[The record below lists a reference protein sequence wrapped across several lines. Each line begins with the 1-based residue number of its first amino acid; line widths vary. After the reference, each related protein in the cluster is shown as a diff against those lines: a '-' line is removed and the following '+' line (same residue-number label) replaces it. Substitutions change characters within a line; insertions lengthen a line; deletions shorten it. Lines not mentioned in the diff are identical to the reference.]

1 MDKMT
6 EKKVYVQPSIEDH
19 GKVADLTA
27 TGRTN
32 PGADGKSG
40 SASSMGQ

>member
-1 MDKMT
+1 MT

-27 TGRTN
+27 TGGTN
-32 PGADGKSG
+32 PGADAKTG
-40 SASSMGQ
+40 SVDSKGV

>member
-6 EKKVYVQPSIEDH
+6 EKKAYVRPSIEDH

-27 TGRTN
+27 TGGTN
-32 PGADGKSG
+32 PGADYKGG
-40 SASSMGQ
+40 SVATPGQ